1 MLKPA
6 IHSTDEPPVDIVDV
20 ALQEYVNN
28 LRRRIEVQLCQMET
42 LADQV
47 NEARKARNTMIELF
61 YRNVRQ
67 LQADLQN
74 LDSSNGPGKHSQ
86 RQQGK

>member
-1 MLKPA
+1 MRTIPMLKPA
-6 IHSTDEPPVDIVDV
+6 IHSTDEPPVDIVDR
-20 ALQEYVNN
+20 ALQEYVNG

-74 LDSSNGPGKHSQ
+74 LDGQK
-86 RQQGK
+86 K